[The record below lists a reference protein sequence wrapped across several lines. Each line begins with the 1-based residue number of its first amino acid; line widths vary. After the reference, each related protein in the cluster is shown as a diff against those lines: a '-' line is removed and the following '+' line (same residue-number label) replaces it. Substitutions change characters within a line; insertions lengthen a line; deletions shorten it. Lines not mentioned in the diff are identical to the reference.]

1 MKIIFNKEKRKFIF
15 IAVIVLLIL
24 LFLISTKLLK
34 SYKSLDKYDDS
45 IIYNSEIVASSD
57 KYAIGL
63 KSGTG
68 VIYTDI
74 LAKTDNGNWKPLK
87 VQDDYDLKT
96 FWIVDHDKKLNII
109 FNIYYIKE
117 SNISIMHVIDARGV
131 FDSYDRI
138 ISPITEIK
146 DNRKS
151 VFYNYEFIDDNENYI
166 FTAFIKDFNS
176 EGYILYING
185 KAYPYSS
192 WKCM

>member
-1 MKIIFNKEKRKFIF
+1 MKNILNKEKGKFIF

-24 LFLISTKLLK
+24 LLLISTKLLK

-63 KSGTG
+63 KSHSG

-87 VQDDYDLKT
+87 VQADYDIRT
-96 FWIVDHDKKLNII
+96 FWIVDHNKKLNIP
-109 FNIYYIKE
+109 FVIYYIKE

-131 FDSYDRI
+131 FDSYDKAYD
-138 ISPITEIK
+138 PITEIK
-146 DNRKS
+146 DNRNS
-151 VFYNYEFIDDNENYI
+151 VFYEYEFIDDNENYI
-166 FTAFIKDFNS
+166 FTAFIKDFNG

-185 KAYPYSS
+185 KAYPYTTWGSI
-192 WKCM
+192 